1 MKALQ
6 VQMLGD
12 FTISAGE
19 AQISD
24 RDNRSRKVWMLMAY
38 LIYHRR
44 RVVSQDELM
53 NLLWGEDDQGVNPTG
68 ALKTMFY
75 RARTTLDSLW
85 PNAGHELIL
94 RKSGGYTWNDQIPL
108 ELDVEVFEKKS
119 KAKAGQSDEALE
131 LYRGDF
137 LSNMSSDTWVIPIS
151 AYYHNCY
158 MQILLQVLPEMME
171 QGRYNAVADLC
182 RTASVL
188 EPYHEQVH
196 QHLMDALLHLG
207 DQKGA
212 ANIYKKYSER
222 LFANFGVLPEEKIR
236 QLYYEAVKTINDHA
250 ISIEVLQDQL
260 REDSDRKGA
269 LICEY
274 DFFRVLYRSMARDMA
289 RSGIAAH
296 IVLLTVTGPR
306 GSELSQ
312 RKLKGAMD
320 NLEDQVRIS
329 LRRGDAAAKCS
340 ASQYVLMLPRA
351 NYENSCMVCDRII
364 RAYYRQHPHSDADIQ
379 YAVCP
384 LQPEANRF

>member
-158 MQILLQVLPEMME
+158 MQMLLQVLPEMME
-171 QGRYNAVADLC
+171 QGRYNTVADLC

-196 QHLMDALLHLG
+196 QYLMDALLRLG

-274 DFFRVLYRSMARDMA
+274 DFFRVLYRSIARDMA